1 MAERWEELDQGIE
14 APCEFDH
21 HRLFDAALTSLQTR
35 NTRKVNGERS
45 QRSLQR
51 ATQLLEQLIHG
62 LSGTITA
69 WERFKESDLAYFDLD
84 SDDAAAMVRN
94 IDSSIKDCRALEAT
108 LKRQTEVF
116 KSLTSMVSPTFLF
129 TLISFN
135 ENAILTPIAIQH
147 HLLGTIHSHTKT
159 NALLTVALAFL
170 PFTLTALLSSA
181 MNTPPL
187 ATPLAPS
194 AVSTAVTAA
203 TIARYLLASAWV
215 ACLAAVLYFAILH
228 WSEAVERAEGCVEG
242 VKGWIRGSTR
252 KGKLGGVADR
262 KEVSDGQGGSIWGG
276 GWWGRGNGSAG
287 KSGSGDYL
295 SYGDG
300 RLVERGDGEESDADG
315 AAHGLPF

>member
-1 MAERWEELDQGIE
+1 MAERWKELDQDIE

-21 HRLFDAALTSLQTR
+21 NRLFDAALTSLQAK

-45 QRSLQR
+45 QRSLQG

-94 IDSSIKDCRALEAT
+94 IDSSIKDCRALEVT
-108 LKRQTEVF
+108 LKRQIEVF
-116 KSLTSMVSPTFLF
+116 KSLTSMVSPTFFLA
-129 TLISFN
+129 LIAFN
-135 ENAILTPIAIQH
+135 ENAILIPIAIQH
-147 HLLGTIHSHTKT
+147 HLLATTHSHTKT
-159 NALLTVALAFL
+159 NTLLTVTLAFL
-170 PFTLTALLSSA
+170 LFTLTALLSSA

-194 AVSTAVTAA
+194 AVSTAATAA

-215 ACLAAVLYFAILH
+215 AGLAAVFYFAILH
-228 WSEAVERAEGCVEG
+228 WSEAMERTEGCVEG
-242 VKGWIRGSTR
+242 VKGWIRGSIR
-252 KGKLGGVADR
+252 KGKLAAVADR
-262 KEVSDGQGGSIWGG
+262 KEASDGQGGSTWGG
-276 GWWGRGNGSAG
+276 EWWGRGNGSAG
-287 KSGSGDYL
+287 KSGSEDYL
-295 SYGDG
+295 GYRHG
-300 RLVERGDGEESDADG
+300 RLIERGEEEESDADG